1 MNLLREYFHSE
12 KTESVA
18 FIGAGI
24 AGVAVASCWMLF
36 MDSDILSGASW
47 PLLFVGM
54 THCIVGATVY
64 LRTDAQQRELS
75 TLLSESPEAFR
86 VEELERM
93 HRVSQNFIRIRWIEI
108 ALFITS
114 GIMIMMFF
122 PLKGFWFGFALALA
136 FESAISL
143 TFDFFAEERAD
154 HYKEFV
160 KRVG

>member
-1 MNLLREYFHSE
+1 MKSLNTYFHAE
-12 KTESVA
+12 KTESLA

-24 AGVAVASCWMLF
+24 AGIIIALIWWLLTPSL
-36 MDSDILSGASW
+36 ILHGGGW
-47 PLLFVGM
+47 PLFCVGM
-54 THCIVGATVY
+54 IQLIVGSIVY
-64 LRTDAQQRELS
+64 LRTDRQVSALRALIE
-75 TLLSESPEAFR
+75 ESPDAFR
-86 VEELERM
+86 LEELDRM

-154 HYKEFV
+154 HYREFV
-160 KRVG
+160 RRVG

>member
-1 MNLLREYFHSE
+1 
-12 KTESVA
+12 
-18 FIGAGI
+18 
-24 AGVAVASCWMLF
+24 
-36 MDSDILSGASW
+36 
-47 PLLFVGM
+47 
-54 THCIVGATVY
+54 
-64 LRTDAQQRELS
+64 
-75 TLLSESPEAFR
+75 
-86 VEELERM
+86 M

-154 HYKEFV
+154 HYREFV
-160 KRVG
+160 HRVG

>member
-1 MNLLREYFHSE
+1 VNPISAYFHAE
-12 KTESVA
+12 KTESLA
-18 FIGAGI
+18 FVGAGL
-24 AGVAVASCWMLF
+24 AGVSVATCWWWMTESL
-36 MDSDILSGASW
+36 MLSGAAW
-47 PLLFVGM
+47 PLFLIGFVQL
-54 THCIVGATVY
+54 IVGAVVY
-64 LRTDAQQRELS
+64 LRTDGQVRGLQSLVA
-75 TLLSESPEAFR
+75 ESPDAFR
-86 VEELERM
+86 VEELGRM

-154 HYKEFV
+154 HYREFV
-160 KRVG
+160 HRVG